1 MAILSWKQE
10 HKVRK
15 QIAERQGF
23 NVVSAKYYAESRR
36 KGIPAEQAIIKRG
49 GIDKFFKNTL

>member
-10 HKVRK
+10 YKVRK

-36 KGIPAEQAIIKRG
+36 KGIPAEQAIIKRAS
-49 GIDKFFKNTL
+49 INEFFKNGL